1 MSACTLCKPGTY
13 IDRQGYGFNPTDG
26 TTCLDCSATY
36 DFASNAGSTKCLPC
50 DRNLICTKTGERK
63 QECDKTT
70 DAICVLCP
78 LIAKCTYKSSLCE
91 KADKSPACLCD
102 AGYEIAKQADGAY
115 KCVSCGNGFFRLADE
130 TSNAC
135 ARWTVQNCISGF
147 FAADGTAVMDS
158 ECLACPMPRPENTW
172 LMVAAPNKC
181 TWACVQGY
189 ENAV

>member
-1 MSACTLCKPGTY
+1 M
-13 IDRQGYGFNPTDG
+13 
-26 TTCLDCSATY
+26 
-36 DFASNAGSTKCLPC
+36 
-50 DRNLICTKTGERK
+50 
-63 QECDKTT
+63 
-70 DAICVLCP
+70 LCP
-78 LIAKCTYKSSLCE
+78 LIAKCAYKSSLCE

-102 AGYEIAKQADGAY
+102 AGHEIAKQADGKY

-130 TSNAC
+130 TSNTC

-147 FAADGTAVMDS
+147 FAVDGTAVMDS
-158 ECLACPMPRPENTW
+158 ECLACPVPRPENTW